1 MLVPCL
7 SLRRHEA
14 IFIAAVQLSLLF
26 EITPPPPPP
35 PRGPVHPR
43 EPFLLP
49 ATLLWQGLLLNLFGR

>member
-26 EITPPPPPP
+26 EITPPPPR
-35 PRGPVHPR
+35 PRAGRSTP
-43 EPFLLP
+43 ES
-49 ATLLWQGLLLNLFGR
+49 LFCYLQLFCGKACC